1 MRGAALITIRSLTRF
16 GVVAIRGGLLV
27 AGLLCS
33 PLSAKAEYRLDAGDV
48 IEVAVA
54 GVPELRQRVTVQLDG
69 SISLPLLGNLIVS
82 GSTASEARAKIQA
95 ALATKVFRQRTA
107 DGRERPLVIEFDE
120 VAATVAE
127 YRPIYVNG
135 HVSKP
140 GEQAYRPHM
149 TVRQAI
155 ASSGGYEVVRPTNTS
170 LREAIDLQAD
180 HASLWAS
187 FAKEQAHTWRIKSEL
202 GNEIAFD
209 QNMFRETPL
218 SQATLSEILKVEA
231 EHLKARQADHERENE
246 SLRRAIAQADQHIA
260 ILSNQ
265 QQKEEEGSQADA
277 QELQRVSDLFAKGAL
292 AMPRVTE
299 ARRALLLSSTRQL
312 QTNAQLMHVTRQ
324 RGELARQLEKL
335 DDQRR
340 INLLKEL
347 QEVGGRLSGIRAKL
361 QAIGELLR
369 YTTRTPP
376 AGESRRKME
385 ITVFRKGETGATHFV
400 ANGDTELQPGDVVEV
415 ALRAEYAESVGQ

>member
-1 MRGAALITIRSLTRF
+1 MTIVRSLFRP
-16 GVVAIRGGLLV
+16 GACAARWGLLAV
-27 AGLLCS
+27 SLLCS
-33 PLSAKAEYRLDAGDV
+33 AVSVRAEYRLSAGDV

-69 SISLPLLGNLIVS
+69 SISLPLLGNLLVA
-82 GSTASEARAKIQA
+82 GSTSSEARAKIQS
-95 ALATKVFRQRTA
+95 ALATKVFRQRTT

-120 VAATVAE
+120 VAATVVE
-127 YRPIYVNG
+127 YRPIYVHG
-135 HVSKP
+135 DVSRP

-155 ASSGGYEVVRPTNTS
+155 ASSGGYDVVRRTS
-170 LREAIDLQAD
+170 TTLREAIDLQAN

-187 FAKEQAHTWRIKSEL
+187 FAKEQAHIWRLKSEL
-202 GNEIAFD
+202 GDEIAFD
-209 QNMFRETPL
+209 QNFFKEAPL
-218 SQATLSEILKVEA
+218 SQATLSEVLKVEA
-231 EHLKARQADHERENE
+231 EHLKTRQADHEREKDY
-246 SLRRAIAQADQHIA
+246 LRRAVAQAEQHIA
-260 ILSNQ
+260 VLSNQ
-265 QQKEEEGSQADA
+265 QQKEEEGTQADA

-312 QTNAQLMHVTRQ
+312 QTNAQLMQITRQ

-340 INLLKEL
+340 ISLLKEL
-347 QEVGGRLSGIRAKL
+347 QEAGGRLSGIRAKL
-361 QAIGELLR
+361 QAIDELIQ
-369 YTTRTPP
+369 YTSSTPT
-376 AGESRRKME
+376 AAESRKKVE
-385 ITVFRKGETGATHFV
+385 IGVFRKDENGGTRFA

-415 ALRAEYAESVGQ
+415 ALRAENLEMIAQ

>member
-1 MRGAALITIRSLTRF
+1 MTNVLSFFCPR
-16 GVVAIRGGLLV
+16 AIASRWGLLAV
-27 AGLLCS
+27 SLLCS
-33 PLSAKAEYRLDAGDV
+33 AVSAKAEYRLNAGDV

-69 SISLPLLGNLIVS
+69 SISLPLLGNLMLA
-82 GSTASEARAKIQA
+82 GSTSSEARAKIQS
-95 ALATKVFRQRTA
+95 ALATKVFRQRTT

-120 VAATVAE
+120 VAATVVE
-127 YRPIYVNG
+127 YRPIYVSGN
-135 HVSKP
+135 VSRP
-140 GEQAYRPHM
+140 GEQTYRPHM

-155 ASSGGYEVVRPTNTS
+155 ASSGGYDVLRLRTNTT

-187 FAKEQAHTWRIKSEL
+187 FAKEQAHIWRIKSEL
-202 GNEIAFD
+202 GDEIAFD
-209 QNMFRETPL
+209 ANFFKESPL
-218 SQATLSEILKVEA
+218 SQATISDILKVEA
-231 EHLKARQADHERENE
+231 EHLKTRQADYEREKDY
-246 SLRRAIAQADQHIA
+246 LRRAISQAEQHTSV
-260 ILSNQ
+260 LTNQ
-265 QQKEEEGSQADA
+265 QQKEEEGTQADA

-340 INLLKEL
+340 ITLLKDL
-347 QEVGGRLSGIRAKL
+347 QDAGGRLSGIRAKL
-361 QAIGELLR
+361 QAIGELIQ
-369 YTTRTPP
+369 YTSRPQT
-376 AGESRRKME
+376 AGESRKKPE
-385 ITVFRKGETGATHFV
+385 ITVFRKGENGGTRFA
-400 ANGDTELQPGDVVEV
+400 ADGDTELQPGDVVEV
-415 ALRAEYAESVGQ
+415 ALRAEHAEAIGQ